1 MPPLRHP
8 SPAPWRAPDHVV
20 VETCVENI
28 DGVRVSAQAGADRA
42 ELCDNVAVGGTT
54 PSIGVVEAAIIAAA
68 EVKAERRARAGAH
81 WADTP
86 EAEPFGLRVMVR
98 PRGGSYVFDADEGRA
113 MIADVRRIAS
123 LAAQL
128 AEHTRPQATGVVGR
142 TLPPAVELGFV
153 TGALTEDG
161 ELDRGLVRLL
171 VDMGDGAPVT
181 LNRAIDHAADLER
194 AYRSAARLGLTHVLT
209 DDVRGRRGHR
219 PGPAHGPGAPGGPG
233 GRAGAPGHCRGRRT
247 APDHGGTGRG
257 QRRARAAPVLSGT
270 GGRPTRTAPHGAGPG
285 ACRRRGRPGPPPA

>member
-1 MPPLRHP
+1 MLPLRHP

-153 TGALTEDG
+153 TEEEFDAW
-161 ELDRGLVRLL
+161 V
-171 VDMGDGAPVT
+171 VPMDMTHP
-181 LNRAIDHAADLER
+181 
-194 AYRSAARLGLTHVLT
+194 SAAK
-209 DDVRGRRGHR
+209 
-219 PGPAHGPGAPGGPG
+219 
-233 GRAGAPGHCRGRRT
+233 
-247 APDHGGTGRG
+247 
-257 QRRARAAPVLSGT
+257 
-270 GGRPTRTAPHGAGPG
+270 
-285 ACRRRGRPGPPPA
+285 